1 MGHRCPQQ
9 QPLAVGVVVGAVAT
23 TTAFDTSEHPSDEQ
37 DRVERVSI
45 AGSSNS
51 SSSSKHL
58 QTRPGWSKTRKPE
71 HYSAAI
77 DYGNR
82 HRYRAARTEQQQ
94 QRFAADY
101 TNPPGQQQHQQQ
113 QNSPSSSWWV
123 SSLSDLLLIGTLLP
137 RAVQWTG
144 SKKQHNS
151 ATVPAA
157 TISDSSEQRAPSVV
171 VPACRTQ
178 HEPDDR
184 WSVQHKS
191 LSPSPAAATAF
202 RCAVVVGNAPPPTE
216 TIGEFN
222 FTQPISPPP
231 TTPLP
236 ATVPSRGTEKVTGSP
251 RYHQPFVATTA
262 APPPANGLL
271 LNEIIL

>member
-37 DRVERVSI
+37 EGPYHGRVERVSI
-45 AGSSNS
+45 AGSS

-101 TNPPGQQQHQQQ
+101 TKPPGQQQQ
-113 QNSPSSSWWV
+113 QNSPSSSWWM

-157 TISDSSEQRAPSVV
+157 TISDSSERRAPSVV
-171 VPACRTQ
+171 VSACRAQ

-191 LSPSPAAATAF
+191 LSPATAAATAF

-216 TIGEFN
+216 TIEKY
-222 FTQPISPPP
+222 SPPRDIR
-231 TTPLP
+231 
-236 ATVPSRGTEKVTGSP
+236 AKEK
-251 RYHQPFVATTA
+251 R
-262 APPPANGLL
+262 
-271 LNEIIL
+271 